1 MESTLKDL
9 KERRS
14 IRAYKPEQIKEEK
27 LQKIL
32 EAGTYAPTGMGVQ
45 SPKIVVVQDKESRDY
60 LSELNAKYLGSD
72 SDPFYGAPTV
82 CAVFAPKNFLF
93 SVADAFCAAENMVLE
108 ATELGVSSCIISRG
122 EETFSGEEGEAMLR
136 DWNVP
141 AGFIARCFVILGY
154 CEGAYPQPKPRRA
167 GRFLVV
173 EQTEQI

>member
-1 MESTLKDL
+1 MRHNRPRADARL
-9 KERRS
+9 RR
-14 IRAYKPEQIKEEK
+14 
-27 LQKIL
+27 
-32 EAGTYAPTGMGVQ
+32 TG
-45 SPKIVVVQDKESRDY
+45 SRSCLRLGRSDVTR
-60 LSELNAKYLGSD
+60 LLGSFVSKEQPSATD
-72 SDPFYGAPTV
+72 DPTIKNGFYGAPTV

-173 EQTEQI
+173 EQREQI

>member
-1 MESTLKDL
+1 MTANKFFAAACGTTDPAQTPACGAQDPAPACGSADPTSPACSVPLW
-9 KERRS
+9 KEQPS
-14 IRAYKPEQIKEEK
+14 AIDDPTIKN
-27 LQKIL
+27 
-32 EAGTYAPTGMGVQ
+32 G
-45 SPKIVVVQDKESRDY
+45 
-60 LSELNAKYLGSD
+60 
-72 SDPFYGAPTV
+72 FYGAPTV

-173 EQTEQI
+173 EQREQI